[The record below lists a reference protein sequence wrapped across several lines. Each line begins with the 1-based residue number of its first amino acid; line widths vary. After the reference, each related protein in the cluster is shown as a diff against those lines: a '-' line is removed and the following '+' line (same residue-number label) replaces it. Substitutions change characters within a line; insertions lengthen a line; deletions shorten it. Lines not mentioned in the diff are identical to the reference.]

1 MKRVLAIVMTAAV
14 SLTSFIFPVYAD
26 EADAGL
32 SSGILIETDEW
43 SKNELNDWE
52 NVENFDINNDAD
64 GISQTGKI
72 VSTNGATARMYHTLG
87 DGINVKDP
95 TEDMDYY
102 IYAKVKQDVTE
113 NTDDQ
118 GRFSMY
124 LLNNE
129 QLEMGTDKYVFQ
141 GSNSTYY
148 DPNKWDTLPDN
159 KKGFRPSPGRGADGG
174 GLLSGFL
181 PSIESDKWYNW
192 LWKIH
197 IPAADSNEKKS
208 IHLKVWA
215 VGDEEPDFPSGGF
228 TNFEGQSGNEYYKLS
243 PKANVIGFVVDKMGV
258 INMADMGVTAVSPN
272 SVTDYND
279 LKAKIKDLRQKY
291 NEGVLTVEGSKQ
303 MQAEISDAVDIQIGV
318 FKILA
323 NEEFKSINEKLN
335 NIYSSIKTVNNLL
348 DKWENKTI
356 DEKNINKA
364 YSDVQTVKTEL
375 EKIKCFGEEYSRLN
389 TRLTPI
395 DENIEG
401 YAIQESYEKLV
412 ENGITLD
419 KKQED
424 ITLSKKI
431 SLNNKCTYYIVWQ
444 QTIKECNND
453 KKAGMEIGDLF
464 AGAVNSDGKLL
475 PAIISGGETPNPKYG
490 DAELQL
496 NQSYRFKLKL
506 TSDETGKVNAALSVT
521 GADKKAEELET
532 EWTTQTKEYDKITLT
547 AEDASAIIGSVE
559 KQEHTSAYEKI
570 VQEVEEVVS
579 KAEAEKTKLN
589 FETAKK
595 ALEQLRTGIAK
606 NEFNARLSR
615 VEEYV
620 KNAVPEI
627 LKVSVVGDLRPG
639 GEAKVLYESVDSAG
653 TGKDPIIEWSVA
665 GKTVTGVNAVDI
677 PQGSGGGRISCS
689 ITPVNI
695 YDVKG
700 ESKSCTMTIS
710 GRGSSGGSS
719 SGSSG
724 SGGNVYYGSGKTGG
738 GTAGTGSSAAVP
750 QYTVGKKSFSD
761 VNGHWAEKEI
771 LSLAENCIVNGVSEQ
786 EFRPDANIT
795 RSEFTAIV
803 VRMLGLETV
812 KYSDTYV
819 DVRDTD
825 WFADAVS
832 TASIAGLTSGSD
844 GYFYP
849 ERNITREE
857 MAKIIAQAWS
867 LKSLKNLSAG
877 ELGFADSEN
886 VSEWAKKYVGAAC
899 KLGLI
904 KGTDNNMFA
913 PQKNATRAEAAVVVK
928 RLLDMNIQKPDPPA
942 GYVDTRKQ
950 SAAVTSVDDDLTDWS
965 KSVSHSNG
973 LEIKADE
980 NAAEGM
986 KARVFRKDTA
996 SKEIVYKLGKNIKD
1010 FTILGYAGK
1019 MTTLDQANA
1028 AYAVYVSKDG
1038 EEWDLV
1044 ELSDKLNS
1052 RDTGNGGFKFV
1063 DLKPADTIS
1072 GGYSWLKVEIRAN
1085 SSTWENQIGHIKI
1098 TS

>member
-14 SLTSFIFPVYAD
+14 SLTSFAFPVYAD

-43 SKNELNDWE
+43 SKNGLKDWE
-52 NVENFDINNDAD
+52 KVENFTINQDTD

-72 VSTNGATARMYHTLG
+72 VSTNDATARMYHTLG
-87 DGINVKDP
+87 DGINVENP

-113 NTDDQ
+113 NTVDN

-124 LLNNE
+124 LLNNNH
-129 QLEMGTDKYVFQ
+129 MGDDKFVFQ

-159 KKGFRPSPGRGADGG
+159 KKGFRPSPGRGAGDGG

-197 IPAADSNEKKS
+197 IPADSKETKA

-215 VGDEEPDFPSGGF
+215 VGDEEPDFPQRGF
-228 TNFEGQSGNEYYKLS
+228 TNFEGQGDNNFYKLS

-272 SVTDYND
+272 SVTDYNS
-279 LKAKIKDLRQKY
+279 LKVKIKELRQKY
-291 NEGVLTVEGSKQ
+291 NEGALTVEESKQ
-303 MQAEISDAVDIQIGV
+303 MQAEISDAVNKQIGV

-335 NIYSSIKTVNNLL
+335 NIYSSIETVNNLL

-356 DEKNINKA
+356 DETNINEA
-364 YSDVQTVKTEL
+364 YSDVQTVKMEL
-375 EKIKCFGEEYSRLN
+375 EKIKCFGEDYNRLN

-395 DENIEG
+395 DEKIEG
-401 YAIQESYEKLV
+401 LAIQESYEKLV
-412 ENGITLD
+412 EN
-419 KKQED
+419 D
-424 ITLSKKI
+424 ITLENDEKSITFSKNI
-431 SLNNKCTYYIVWQ
+431 DLNNICTYYIVWQ
-444 QTIKECNND
+444 QTIKKCDID
-453 KKAGMEIGDLF
+453 KKAGMKIGDLF

-475 PAIISGGETPNPKYG
+475 PAIISSSENPNPKYG

-506 TSDETGKVNAALSVT
+506 TSDGTGKVNAALSVT
-521 GADKKAEELET
+521 GTDKKDAEIGT
-532 EWTTQTKEYDKITLT
+532 EWTTQNKEYTELVLT
-547 AEDASAIIGSVE
+547 AKETSAIIGSVE

-606 NEFNARLSR
+606 NEFDARLSR
-615 VEEYV
+615 VEKYV
-620 KNAVPEI
+620 KNAVPDI

-665 GKTVTGVNAVDI
+665 GKTVSGVNAVDI

-710 GRGSSGGSS
+710 GRGSGGSSGGSN
-719 SGSSG
+719 SGSG
-724 SGGNVYYGSGKTGG
+724 RGGNVYYGSGKTGG

-819 DVRDTD
+819 DVRNTD

-857 MAKIIAQAWS
+857 MAKIIAQAWN
-867 LKSLKNLSAG
+867 LKSMKNLSAG

-886 VSEWAKKYVGAAC
+886 ISEWAKKYVGAAC

-928 RLLDMNIQKPDPPA
+928 RLLDMDIQKPDPPA

>member
-43 SKNELNDWE
+43 SEKGLDHWE
-52 NVENFDINNDAD
+52 NVKKFIIKEDTDR
-64 GISQTGKI
+64 ISQTGKI
-72 VSTNGATARMYHTLG
+72 VSTNDATARMYHTLG
-87 DGINVKDP
+87 DGINVEDP

-113 NTDDQ
+113 NTADQ

-124 LLNNE
+124 LLNNNH
-129 QLEMGTDKYVFQ
+129 MDDDKFVFQ

-159 KKGFRPSPGRGADGG
+159 KKGFRPSPGRGAGDGG

-181 PSIESDKWYNW
+181 PSIKSGKWYNW

-197 IPAADSNEKKS
+197 IPADTKETKA

-215 VGDEEPDFPSGGF
+215 VGDEEPDFPQRGF
-228 TNFEGQSGNEYYKLS
+228 TNFEGQSDDIFYKLS
-243 PKANVIGFVVDKMGV
+243 PRANMIGFVVDKMGV

-291 NEGVLTVEGSKQ
+291 NEGKLTVEKSKL
-303 MQAEISDAVDIQIGV
+303 MQAEISDAVNKQIGV

-335 NIYSSIKTVNNLL
+335 NIYSSIEIVNNLL
-348 DKWENKTI
+348 DTWEDEII
-356 DEKNINKA
+356 DETNINEA
-364 YSDVQTVKTEL
+364 YSDVQMVKTEL

-395 DENIEG
+395 DEKIEG

-412 ENGITLD
+412 EN
-419 KKQED
+419 D
-424 ITLSKKI
+424 ITLENDEKSITFSKNI
-431 SLNNKCTYYIVWQ
+431 DLNNICTYYIVWQ
-444 QTIKECNND
+444 QTIKECEND
-453 KKAGMEIGDLF
+453 KKAGMKIGDLF

-475 PAIISGGETPNPKYG
+475 PAIISGGENPNSKYG

-506 TSDETGKVNAALSVT
+506 TSDGTGKVNAALSVT
-521 GADKKAEELET
+521 GTDKKDAEIGT

-606 NEFNARLSR
+606 NEFDARLSR

-819 DVRDTD
+819 DVRNTD